1 MHMLMN
7 NHCTPTNM
15 SSYRYHAVQ
24 LLMAQSQ
31 MRRGSHDEALSHW
44 SELLSKAES
53 SREKASVYQNIA
65 ECCIQLGMENIDW
78 IVYFLVRY
86 HSTIHW
92 RERCN
97 TVLNYLLHWKEQTT
111 MAILRLRTGATTEF
125 YNRLDR
131 NNVFFSIKP
140 APKSWGMIICL
151 IHSPRD
157 LSNNLISIYWSK
169 DWRVKLLRI
178 KKLLPPGAV
187 SPLFLF
193 QLL

>member
-1 MHMLMN
+1 MRMLMT
-7 NHCTPTNM
+7 NHCTSTDM

-53 SREKASVYQNIA
+53 SREKAYVYQNIA

-97 TVLNYLLHWKEQTT
+97 TVLNYLLHLKEQTT
-111 MAILRLRTGATTEF
+111 LAILPVSEQVQPLNASITWTWTWVMSLF
-125 YNRLDR
+125 YKASSLVIR
-131 NNVFFSIKP
+131 NVNLP
-140 APKSWGMIICL
+140 NAL
-151 IHSPRD
+151 IMWP
-157 LSNNLISIYWSK
+157 I
-169 DWRVKLLRI
+169 
-178 KKLLPPGAV
+178 
-187 SPLFLF
+187 
-193 QLL
+193 Q